1 MKMQLSFSY
10 LISHQGP
17 EECWKS
23 FLELHKW
30 INLTTDY
37 IFTNHLVIFIML
49 IHDDYHEVYKI
60 LISF

>member
-1 MKMQLSFSY
+1 MKMRLSFSH
-10 LISHQGP
+10 LIFHQGH
-17 EECWKS
+17 EHVGS
-23 FLELHKW
+23 LFLELHKW

-37 IFTNHLVIFIML
+37 SFTNHLVIFIML